1 MSRKLVAYFSASG
14 VTAKVAEKLSEAIGA
29 DLYAIE
35 PEVPYTKADLD
46 WMDKKSRSTIEMNN
60 PASRPAIAGK
70 RDNMNDY
77 DTVFVGFPI
86 WWYVVPTI
94 INTFLESYDLTGKT
108 IIPFATSGGS
118 DMGKTNEKLLP
129 SCKGAKLLN
138 GKVFKASVSGADLAK
153 WAEGLE
159 NK

>member
-1 MSRKLVAYFSASG
+1 M
-14 VTAKVAEKLSEAIGA
+14 TAKVAEKLSEAIGA
-29 DLYAIE
+29 DLYTIE

-86 WWYVVPTI
+86 WWYVAPTI

>member
-60 PASRPAIAGK
+60 PASRPAITGK

-86 WWYVVPTI
+86 WWYVAPTI
-94 INTFLESYDLTGKT
+94 INTFLESYDLTDKT

-129 SCKGAKLLN
+129 SCKGAKLLD

>member
-86 WWYVVPTI
+86 WWYVAPTI

-129 SCKGAKLLN
+129 SCKGAKLLD

-153 WAEGLE
+153 WAEGLV

>member
-14 VTAKVAEKLSEAIGA
+14 VTAKVAEKLSKAIGA

-60 PASRPAIAGK
+60 PASRPAITGK

-86 WWYVVPTI
+86 WWYVAPTI
-94 INTFLESYDLTGKT
+94 INTFLESYDLTDKT

>member
-86 WWYVVPTI
+86 WWYVAPTI

-129 SCKGAKLLN
+129 SCKGAKLLD
-138 GKVFKASVSGADLAK
+138 GKAFKASVSGADLAK

>member
-1 MSRKLVAYFSASG
+1 MNRKLVAYFSASG

-86 WWYVVPTI
+86 WWYVAPTI

-129 SCKGAKLLN
+129 NCKGAKLLD

>member
-129 SCKGAKLLN
+129 SCKGAKLLD